1 MPAVTLVIPVH
12 NDAPTLLACV
22 RAALREPGLDDVN
35 VLVVDDASTDGGP
48 ATLRAAFPELP
59 ILHLPARGGVARA
72 LNAGFAHPLA
82 AGRDV
87 VRLHADVVIETPGWL
102 RQLAETAAARPAAG
116 VIGARLVYPDGRIQS
131 EGRALVTGLGLHPRH
146 CNLRA
151 YLADGPAGPVAE
163 VDAVA
168 GALAYYRRTAL
179 DAVGGLDDRYGPAW
193 LEDDDFCIG
202 ARHRGFKVFVQPAVR
217 AVHYTRCAGPAF
229 APKVAGSEKPL
240 HQVTGQLKETANQ
253 VQAAQ
258 WEAKWGWD
266 PHHPDT
272 NEIRRL
278 HGHTEIAWRIGETL
292 RYTPAEDFP
301 AVDCALVT
309 WNSLKLLRRTL
320 ETLAA
325 TDYPAEKIRVYVA
338 DNGSTDGTGAY
349 LAALAADYPFA
360 LQAITLPLN
369 TGVAAGINAA
379 ILAGSAGLVARLD
392 DDIALEPGWLKT
404 FVADLRHRPFA
415 GCVGTKT
422 INDTPARTLQWACP
436 HSYPNGYNYRDEANL
451 GQADYLARVAAI
463 HGCCILYRRDTF
475 ARCGL
480 FDIRYSPTQYDDID
494 HNFALIHAGYEVLYD
509 GRTHVVHKIST
520 GLDRSFAGLASASA
534 NGSKMY
540 GKWGRDIFERL
551 DSAIVLSREG
561 RYLPDDGDTS
571 AWLAT
576 GPRADEFPRH
586 AAPTLGA
593 GHRKILDDL
602 YLSLAAPDGADGS
615 LLAFA
620 RAHLERGRQLLAKG
634 FFMDALDVFL
644 TTVNFHPFRPEA
656 FAGLADAYHRLGYV
670 DQARAAA
677 RRGLHLAPD
686 DAALAELADRGP
698 AAPAVAAPRRPAPV
712 RPADT
717 LRVLMVNAFQPRLP
731 DDDLGLMHTTAAA
744 LRARGVEVEIAT
756 TARPDPTGFD
766 LAHVWNLDF
775 PYQTLSQ
782 VNALRVAA
790 PGLPICLTPLYEDK
804 RETTWSVSALSE
816 IFPPSQTPAQI
827 EQSLRALARG
837 VTPVSGE
844 ARPAPRNAH
853 LYRTPAE
860 TCQRRIASLADH
872 LLPFTAAEQTDLQRE
887 LGVQRPHTPLLPP
900 LPVATLRGASADWF
914 HARCAARDFVL
925 CVGDLDPQ
933 KNQLLLLQA
942 LRGTGLP
949 VVLAGRWR
957 NSDYTELC
965 RRHATPETLFIEHL
979 EPDQLASVYQA
990 ARVHATPSWQ
1000 ESRLAPAIAAA
1011 IAGCSLVVAQRPA
1024 EVELFGSV
1032 AYHCNPADVAS
1043 IRAAVLAAHRSHP
1056 LNLARRQA
1064 LSARLA
1070 DLCHPDAVAAQL
1082 LAVYRSLTTRAT
1094 LARAAA

>member
-1 MPAVTLVIPVH
+1 MPSVALVIPVH

-22 RAALREPGLDDVN
+22 RAALRDPGLDDVN
-35 VLVVDDASTDGGP
+35 VIVVDDASTDGGP
-48 ATLRAAFPELP
+48 ALLRAAYPDLT
-59 ILHLPARGGVARA
+59 ILHLPTRCGVARA

-87 VRLHADVVIETPGWL
+87 VRLHADVVVETPAWL
-102 RQLAETAAARPAAG
+102 ARLAEAAAARPTTG
-116 VIGARLVYPDGRIQS
+116 VVGARLVYPDGRIQS
-131 EGRALVTGLGLHPRH
+131 EGRSLVTGLGLHPRH

-168 GALAYYRRTAL
+168 GALAYYRRAAL
-179 DAVGGLDDRYGPAW
+179 DAVGGLDERYGPAW

-229 APKVAGSEKPL
+229 TPKVVGSEKPL
-240 HQVTGQLKETANQ
+240 HQVTSQLKETAGQ
-253 VQAAQ
+253 VQATQ
-258 WEAKWGWD
+258 WEAKWGWN
-266 PHHPDT
+266 PHYPDL

-278 HGHTEIAWRIGETL
+278 HGRTEIAWRIGETL
-292 RYTPAEDFP
+292 RYHPADEFP
-301 AVDCALVT
+301 PVDCALVT

-325 TDYPAEKIRVYVA
+325 TDYPADKVRVYVA
-338 DNGSTDGTGAY
+338 DNGSTDGTGEY
-349 LAALAADYPFA
+349 LAALAADYRFA
-360 LQAITLPLN
+360 LHAITLPLN

-379 ILAGSAGLVARLD
+379 ILAGSAELVARLD
-392 DDIALEPGWLKT
+392 DDIALEPGWLKA
-404 FVADLRHRPFA
+404 FVEDLRRRPFA

-436 HSYPNGYNYRDEANL
+436 HSYPNGYNYRDEPNL

-475 ARCGL
+475 KRCGL

-571 AWLAT
+571 AWLAA
-576 GPRADEFPRH
+576 GPRPEEFPRR
-586 AAPTLGA
+586 AAPLGA
-593 GHRKILDDL
+593 SHRKVLDDL

-620 RAHLERGRQLLAKG
+620 RAHLERGRQLIAKG

-644 TTVNFHPFRPEA
+644 TTVNFHPTRPET

-686 DAALAELADRGP
+686 DPALAELETRAS
-698 AAPAVAAPRRPAPV
+698 AAPAVVVNRRPAAPRS
-712 RPADT
+712 ADT

-731 DDDLGLMHTTAAA
+731 DDDVGLMHATADA
-744 LRARGVEVEIAT
+744 LRARGVEVEIANV
-756 TARPDPTGFD
+756 ARPDPTGFD
-766 LAHVWNLDF
+766 LAHVWNLGF
-775 PYQTLSQ
+775 PFQTLSQ
-782 VNALRVAA
+782 VNALRVAT

-804 RETTWSVSALSE
+804 RETTWSVAALGE
-816 IFPPSQTPAQI
+816 IFPPSQSSAQI
-827 EQSLRALARG
+827 EQSLRTLARG
-837 VTPVSGE
+837 VTPGTGE
-844 ARPAPRNAH
+844 ARPTPRSIH
-853 LYRTPAE
+853 LYHTPQE
-860 TCQRRIASLADH
+860 TCQQRILQLIDH
-872 LLPFTAAEQTDLQRE
+872 LLPFTAAEEADLRRE
-887 LGVQRPHTPLLPP
+887 LGVSRPHTLLSAP
-900 LPVATLRGASADWF
+900 LPVAALRAAAADWF

-949 VVLAGRWR
+949 VVLVGRWR
-957 NSDYTELC
+957 NSDYAELC
-965 RRHATPETLFIEHL
+965 RRHATPETLFIEQL

-1000 ESRLAPAIAAA
+1000 ECRLAPAVAAA

-1024 EVELFGSV
+1024 EQELFGSV

-1056 LNLARRQA
+1056 LNIARRQA

-1070 DLCHPDAVAAQL
+1070 ELCEPDAVASRL
-1082 LAVYRSLTTRAT
+1082 LDVYRRLAPRAA